1 MEGEDGMK
9 EDEEIKKKKMA
20 CTCTVTMMTVAPSP
34 SVAASSFFLL
44 DFVSSGSLLG
54 GLGSLG
60 ALGGL
65 DGLIPPSD
73 EEVRFDMM
81 VWWRK

>member
-1 MEGEDGMK
+1 
-9 EDEEIKKKKMA
+9 
-20 CTCTVTMMTVAPSP
+20 
-34 SVAASSFFLL
+34 
-44 DFVSSGSLLG
+44 
-54 GLGSLG
+54 LG

-81 VWWRK
+81 VWWRKWV